1 MRAFLIDGQPVFREG
16 LKALIMSSGEMRV
29 VGESSTYEDLP
40 ELVRQVEI
48 LVIDG
53 EVDSLVFLDSLEKVR
68 QKGNPPYVLILTK
81 HVEEQ
86 HAFQL
91 IAAGASGYMH
101 KTEAPE
107 IVLSAIR
114 KVARG
119 GRYIP
124 NSLAEKMIFA
134 MNAPNGRTQLSQR
147 EYQVLY
153 LIASGLCA
161 TEIADHLALSV
172 KTISTYRTRL
182 LEKLQLKNNAE
193 LMKYALKKGMA
204 A

>member
-1 MRAFLIDGQPVFREG
+1 MRVFLVDGQPVFREG
-16 LKALIMSSGEMRV
+16 LKHIISNIEDCRV
-29 VGESSTYEDLP
+29 VGESSNYENLIQAIQQVDLF
-40 ELVRQVEI
+40 I
-48 LVIDG
+48 LDG
-53 EVDSLVFLDSLEKVR
+53 EVDSIAFLDSLEKVR
-68 QKGNPPYVLILTK
+68 EKGRAPYVLILTN
-81 HVEEQ
+81 HAEEQ

-101 KTEAPE
+101 KTEPPE
-107 IVLSAIR
+107 TVLTAVR
-114 KVARG
+114 RVGKA

-124 NSLAEKMIFA
+124 NDLAEKMIFA
-134 MNAPNGRTQLSQR
+134 MNGTNGRTQLSAR

-161 TEIADHLALSV
+161 TEIANHLALSV
-172 KTISTYRTRL
+172 KTVSTYRCRL

-193 LMKYALKKGMA
+193 LMKYALKKSIA

>member
-1 MRAFLIDGQPVFREG
+1 MRAFLIDNQPVFREG
-16 LKALIMSSGEMRV
+16 LKSIISAVEDFRVIGET
-29 VGESSTYEDLP
+29 STYDTPPDTLP
-40 ELVRQVEI
+40 QVDI
-48 LVIDG
+48 LILDG
-53 EVDSLVFLDSLEKVR
+53 EVDSFAFLDALER
-68 QKGNPPYVLILTK
+68 FRSKGRPPYVLILTK
-81 HVEEQ
+81 QTEEQ

-101 KTEAPE
+101 KTENPDA
-107 IVLSAIR
+107 VVSAIR

-124 NSLAEKMIFA
+124 NNLAEKMIFA
-134 MNAPNGRTQLSQR
+134 MNPNNGRTQLSQR

-161 TEIADHLALSV
+161 TEIANHLALSV
-172 KTISTYRTRL
+172 KTVSTYRCRL

-193 LMKYALKKGMA
+193 LLKYALKRGMA

>member
-1 MRAFLIDGQPVFREG
+1 MRVFLVDGQPVFREG
-16 LKALIMSSGEMRV
+16 LKHIISSIDDWRV
-29 VGESSTYEDLP
+29 VGEASSYENLTQAIQ
-40 ELVRQVEI
+40 QVELFI
-48 LVIDG
+48 LDG
-53 EVDSLVFLDSLEKVR
+53 EVDSIAFLDALEKVR
-68 QKGNPPYVLILTK
+68 EKGRAPYVLILTN
-81 HVEEQ
+81 HAEEQ

-101 KTEAPE
+101 KTEAPDA
-107 IVLSAIR
+107 VLSAIR
-114 KVARG
+114 RVGKG

-124 NSLAEKMIFA
+124 NDLAEKMIFA
-134 MNAPNGRTQLSQR
+134 MNGTNGRTQLSAR

-161 TEIADHLALSV
+161 TEIANHLALSV
-172 KTISTYRTRL
+172 KTVSTYRCRL

-193 LMKYALKKGMA
+193 LMKYALKKSIA